1 MQKAIRDYRGGKF
14 PSIRKAAIHYKVDFT
29 TLSRRLRGTKPAQE
43 AHPESALLTPVQ
55 EEAIVQ
61 LCLRFDSWGLPLK
74 FAYVRGLAYH
84 MQHAEK
90 RRQPG
95 KHWISRFLNCHPIL
109 ACKIASRIDRQR
121 AQADDT
127 KVLAEFFQLVNTPP
141 KKCGTTL
148 INFL

>member
-1 MQKAIRDYRGGKF
+1 MQD
-14 PSIRKAAIHYKVDFT
+14 P
-29 TLSRRLRGTKPAQE
+29 
-43 AHPESALLTPVQ
+43 
-55 EEAIVQ
+55 
-61 LCLRFDSWGLPLK
+61 
-74 FAYVRGLAYH
+74 
-84 MQHAEK
+84 EK

-95 KHWISRFLNCHPIL
+95 KHWISRFLNRHPIL

-121 AQADDT
+121 AQADDP